1 MKNIRL
7 PLRKALAAASILAIL
22 PTAIAIA
29 CSDGAPTPAPTL
41 QTAPTPTLNSE
52 PSLNPADDPRPT
64 ATQFSPP
71 APTLTPP
78 SYTPAPQPPGLQPP
92 PPPVVGIDTGKG
104 TVFVDPEL
112 LAIIT
117 KHAAGDDRASGQ
129 LRVFLGWD
137 ETDIPLNDFLIG
149 QGGVRETDTY
159 NPDFL
164 HANLIWR
171 IPVESMLTV
180 IKHPGVWS
188 AELWEVGQ
196 TEQREPPRHPKL
208 EKTANLV
215 VTAWQLGVPAE
226 NAAQYAIFVRGDRVL
241 VWIYA
246 ENGPDFE
253 EMIAWLESQGIYIL
267 DKAKEPTRDGYG
279 KVWHFA
285 HAGDQDGPP
294 CSGGESG
301 LHKYGKQVLCEA
313 VGKVVHLPHKS
324 NREFYGGYHGMLRV
338 SWATPEAP
346 IPGTLRRCDVL
357 LHGAV
362 RRAEGTAGW
371 NTHTRVAVMWVSC
384 YWVDSPDGHW
394 SRE

>member
-78 SYTPAPQPPGLQPP
+78 SYTPVPQPPGLQPPP

-164 HANLIWR
+164 HANLFWR

-180 IKHPGVWS
+180 IQHPGVWS

-279 KVWHFA
+279 KVIEYSTGA
-285 HAGDQDGPP
+285 LVPVRVIAAATQ
-294 CSGGESG
+294 
-301 LHKYGKQVLCEA
+301 
-313 VGKVVHLPHKS
+313 
-324 NREFYGGYHGMLRV
+324 RE
-338 SWATPEAP
+338 
-346 IPGTLRRCDVL
+346 DVL
-357 LHGAV
+357 GIK
-362 RRAEGTAGW
+362 AEGYRGQGLEMQR
-371 NTHTRVAVMWVSC
+371 H
-384 YWVDSPDGHW
+384 YWPPETLWYEDALVNEFLPEDQRTGQP
-394 SRE
+394 RP